1 MAGMAGSPDPLD
13 VVDRLITAIETG
25 DVDTYRSLY
34 APDAVI
40 WTCFDDRERN
50 LDSSVGVIEWMLA
63 NTTTRQY
70 DIRRRI
76 AIEGG
81 VLQQH
86 VLRGTSKQRDRDF
99 AMPACLVITIG
110 DDGLITRV
118 EEYLDPSAITGAIG

>member
-1 MAGMAGSPDPLD
+1 MALMAGVDPLET
-13 VVDRLITAIETG
+13 VDRLITAIEAG
-25 DVDTYRSLY
+25 DVDTYRALY
-34 APDAVI
+34 SPDAVI

-63 NTTTRQY
+63 NTTERRY
-70 DIRRRI
+70 DISRRI

-86 VLRGTSKQRDRDF
+86 VLRGTSKHRDREF
-99 AMPACLVITIG
+99 AMPACLVITVG

-118 EEYLDPSAITGAIG
+118 EEYVDPSAITAATG